1 MTNTADKL
9 LVSDVMTNEV
19 ITCPGSATLGSVAT
33 TLVRRNVHAV
43 FVLDDAGQPSGV
55 VTDFDLLAGE
65 WMGTDTESLQSMQNM
80 TARELATSPVETI
93 NADAPAVEAAARL
106 RELHLGR
113 LLVTDERGS
122 PLGVISVS
130 DLVDPLGGPTGDRRS
145 VQDVMSYAIVT
156 CLPDTP
162 LEAAARAMTERRS
175 RSIIVIDD
183 DGRAAGVVTGN
194 DLLSLYEPGEHAGT
208 VADLMSAPSIT
219 AKPDLALAVAAELM
233 IEHEVHRL
241 VVIDPARNDEAPIGT
256 VSTSDILAEMAD
268 ERSVW
273 QRASV

>member
-1 MTNTADKL
+1 MTNAADNL

-19 ITCPGSATLGSVAT
+19 ITCPGSATLGSMAT
-33 TLVRRNVHAV
+33 TLVRRNVRAV
-43 FVLDDAGQPSGV
+43 FVLDEAGQPSGI

-65 WMGTDTESLQSMQNM
+65 WMGTDTKSLQTMQNM

-93 NADAPAVEAAARL
+93 NADASAVEAAARL
-106 RELHLGR
+106 RKLHLGR

-122 PLGVISVS
+122 PVGVISTS

-219 AKPDLALAVAAELM
+219 ATPDLALAAAAELM

-241 VVIDPARNDEAPIGT
+241 VVIDPARNDGAPIGT

-273 QRASV
+273 QRA